1 MKAQARSKTPV
12 KAKIGPNNGNSDGS
26 KTVRVTCSTA
36 DSLDLDKILPI
47 QGDLKTL
54 AEADFKK
61 LRASILKYGISFPSY
76 IWKNNGSASCIDGH
90 QRNRVLSEM
99 RKEGYKIPDV
109 PVVYVEARDEK
120 EAKEK
125 ILLLSSQYGKYS
137 MDSVYEFLAASQI
150 DFSQVKDI
158 IDLPQFDLGKFD
170 DFYFNNNVQPVSAEE
185 QSRLDQR
192 SPIKCPECGHEFIPE

>member
-1 MKAQARSKTPV
+1 MSKAA
-12 KAKIGPNNGNSDGS
+12 AKSGLKGNVGPKSGSPEGS
-26 KTVRVTCSTA
+26 KAVRVTCSTA

-47 QGDLKTL
+47 QGDLKSL
-54 AEADFKK
+54 SDSDFKK

-99 RKEGYKIPDV
+99 RKEGYRVPPV
-109 PVVYVEARDEK
+109 PVVYVEAKDEK

-125 ILLLSSQYGKYS
+125 VLLLSSQYGKYT
-137 MDSVYEFLAASQI
+137 MDSVYEFLSASQI
-150 DFSQVKDI
+150 DFSSMKDI

-170 DFYFNNNVQPVSAEE
+170 DFYFNNNVHPVSAEE

-192 SPIKCPECGHEFIPE
+192 SPVTCPACGHQFVPE